1 MPKILVVDDEVVN
14 LELAEALLQQD
25 GYEVFM
31 AQDGAEAMVK
41 VQEHRPDIV
50 LMDIVM
56 PKMNGIETCR
66 KIKTN
71 PLSYATPVVMVTALN
86 STEDKV
92 KAIQAGAD
100 DFISKPFDRVE
111 LSARVKSLLRLKAIH
126 DRLESSMTA
135 LKEMQRAREEL
146 MARAAKDFESP
157 MSLIA
162 ECLKAVSTEASHLSP
177 ETAQKIEAAMYCV
190 EMATTMSLDFVNIMK
205 MEQDKLKQAYE
216 FLKAEDPQNTGTG
229 DGNKEMALL

>member
-1 MPKILVVDDEVVN
+1 MPKILIVDDEVVN
-14 LELAEALLQQD
+14 LELAEALLAQD
-25 GYEVFM
+25 GYEVIL
-31 AQDGAEAMVK
+31 AQDGAEAVQK
-41 VQEHRPDIV
+41 VQEARPDMV

-100 DFISKPFDRVE
+100 DFISKPFDRLE

-126 DRLESSMTA
+126 DRLETSMTA

-162 ECLKAVSTEASHLSP
+162 ECLKAVSVEASHLSA
-177 ETAQKIEAAMYCV
+177 ETAQKIEAALYCV
-190 EMATTMSLDFVNIMK
+190 EMATTMATDFVNIMK

-216 FLKAEDPQNTGTG
+216 FLKTEEHPPNTEDT
-229 DGNKEMALL
+229 GNKEMALL

>member
-1 MPKILVVDDEVVN
+1 MPKILIVDDEVVN
-14 LELAEALLQQD
+14 LELAEALLAQD
-25 GYEVFM
+25 GYEVHL
-31 AQDGAEAMVK
+31 AQDGTEALQK
-41 VQEHRPDIV
+41 VQDARPDIV

-100 DFISKPFDRVE
+100 DFISKPFDRLE

-126 DRLESSMTA
+126 DRLETSMTT
-135 LKEMQRAREEL
+135 LKDMQRAREEL

-157 MSLIA
+157 MTLIA
-162 ECLKAVSTEASHLSP
+162 ECLKAVSVEASHLSP
-177 ETAQKIEAAMYCV
+177 ETAQKLEAALYCI
-190 EMATTMSLDFVNIMK
+190 EMATTMATDFVNIMK

-216 FLKAEDPQNTGTG
+216 FLKTEEHQPTASG